1 MAAKISV
8 KKYTGVYYTE
18 SSIKRWRERPDRCYW
33 VNFKD
38 AHGKLRWERC
48 GWASEGWTP
57 EAAQRRRYELLE
69 EDRAGSYKPKQE
81 RKADLLT
88 FGELM
93 ENHYLPWSRENKKR
107 FAGDFHLYRNWLK
120 PRLSGRTLKSIAP
133 LDLER
138 LKKDM
143 RDAGK
148 AEATVRH
155 ALGLVRQAF
164 NKAVAWRLWQ
174 GENPCR
180 GVAFPSPNNAR
191 QRFLSP
197 EEASKLLEALRQRSP
212 QVYHIA
218 AMSLYGG
225 LRLGEVL
232 GITWSNVDLQNGIIT
247 ILDAKNNTSRAI
259 FITEPIRRVLEE
271 LPSGPP
277 DELLFKARTGVPVQW
292 LSATF
297 SRVVQALGLNK
308 GIIDRRE
315 RLSFHTLRHTYASW
329 AVMAGVPLFVVGK
342 ALGHKTLVMTQRY
355 AHLAPDS
362 HRVVFEAV
370 AKNHDGGKRTDTTAS
385 MGTTERE

>member
-1 MAAKISV
+1 MAVKISV
-8 KKYTGVYYTE
+8 KKYTGVYFTE
-18 SSIKRWRERPDRCYW
+18 SSVKRWRERADRCYW

-69 EDRAGSYKPKQE
+69 QDRAGAYKPKQE

-88 FGELM
+88 FGELI
-93 ENHYLPWSRENKKR
+93 EDHYLPWSRQNKKR

-120 PRLSGRTLKSIAP
+120 PRLAGLTLKSIAP

-164 NKAVAWRLWQ
+164 NKAVVWRLWQ

-180 GVAFPSPNNAR
+180 GVSFPSPNNAR

-197 EEASKLLEALRQRSP
+197 EEVIVLLEALHSHSL
-212 QVYHIA
+212 QVARIA
-218 AMSLYGG
+218 ALSLYGG

-232 GITWSNVDLQNGIIT
+232 ALKWSNVNLDNSIIT
-247 ILDAKNNTSRAI
+247 ILDAKNNESRPV
-259 FITEPIRRVLEE
+259 FITEPIRQVLQE
-271 LPSGPP
+271 LLPGSP
-277 DELLFKARTGVPVQW
+277 DELLFKARTGSPVQW

-297 SRVVQALGLNK
+297 GRVVERLGFNH
-308 GIIDRRE
+308 GITDSRE
-315 RLSFHTLRHTYASW
+315 RVCFHTLRHTYASW
-329 AVMAGVPLFVVGK
+329 AVMAGVPLYVVGK
-342 ALGHKTLVMTQRY
+342 AIGHKSLAMTQRY

-362 HRVVFEAV
+362 QRAAFEAV
-370 AKNHDGGKRTDTTAS
+370 AQVKAK
-385 MGTTERE
+385 TEEKAK